1 MDRTINVS
9 YLLLLLQPYT
19 SRVYQVRCKTD
30 ILTHSLF
37 SLPSTSP
44 DGAVKVSSEVVLMI
58 ENQQCQNDSVTMSCS
73 APNCFDFVLNLGP
86 DQSFPCIDAI
96 LSLSHTYC

>member
-1 MDRTINVS
+1 MT
-9 YLLLLLQPYT
+9 
-19 SRVYQVRCKTD
+19 
-30 ILTHSLF
+30 
-37 SLPSTSP
+37 
-44 DGAVKVSSEVVLMI
+44 

-73 APNCFDFVLNLGP
+73 ALNCFDFVFNLGP